1 MKYDEVYKQSLEE
14 PKVFWGNAA
23 EAVQWEKKWDTVLD
37 DSKAPFYRWFV
48 GGRINACYNCV
59 DLHVEKGRRD
69 QVAIIYDS
77 PVTNTVRKIT
87 YGELLEKV
95 AEFAG
100 VLDGLGVRKGDRVII
115 YMPMIPESL
124 VAMLGCARIG
134 AVHSVVFGGFAPQE
148 LAKRIDDAKPRVVVT
163 ASCGIE
169 GRRSLPTNRCSTR
182 PSNLQITSQKH
193 ASSTRGHR

>member
-69 QVAIIYDS
+69 PWQLS
-77 PVTNTVRKIT
+77 
-87 YGELLEKV
+87 
-95 AEFAG
+95 
-100 VLDGLGVRKGDRVII
+100 
-115 YMPMIPESL
+115 MI
-124 VAMLGCARIG
+124 AR
-134 AVHSVVFGGFAPQE
+134 
-148 LAKRIDDAKPRVVVT
+148 
-163 ASCGIE
+163 
-169 GRRSLPTNRCSTR
+169 
-182 PSNLQITSQKH
+182 
-193 ASSTRGHR
+193 